1 MDRTARTLGVRR
13 ALLDP
18 GRRGLRAIVVLAVL
32 AVLVA
37 AGVAWWLRP
46 RAESVPPP
54 AAPVTTAAPA
64 RSGPDRHLVVSVVGR
79 VRRPGLVRLAE
90 GARVADALR
99 AAGGPLP
106 GTNTTSLNLAAKVS
120 DGEQIVVGVTPPPGP
135 AGASDPAEAGGKI
148 NLNTATEADLDKLP
162 GIGPALAQR
171 IIAFRTEHGGFR
183 SIDELKQ
190 VSGIGDAR
198 FADLKDLVTV

>member
-1 MDRTARTLGVRR
+1 MGR

-18 GRRGLRAIVVLAVL
+18 GRRGLRAIVVLSVL
-32 AVLVA
+32 AILVA

-46 RAESVPPP
+46 HAESVPPP

-64 RSGPDRHLVVSVVGR
+64 RSGPDRLLVVSVVGR

-120 DGEQIVVGVTPPPGP
+120 DGEQIVVGVTPPPAP
-135 AGASDPAEAGGKI
+135 AGAGDASGPAPAGGKI
-148 NLNTATEADLDKLP
+148 NLNTATEADLDELP